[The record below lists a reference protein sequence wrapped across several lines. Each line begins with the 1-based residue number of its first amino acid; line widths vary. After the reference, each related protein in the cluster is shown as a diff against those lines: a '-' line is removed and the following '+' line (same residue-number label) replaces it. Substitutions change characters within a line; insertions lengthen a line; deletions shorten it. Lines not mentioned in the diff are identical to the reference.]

1 MERLL
6 AKTAEPNFWSTA
18 DAHVTSRELARLQD
32 KKAQFE
38 TLASEAEE
46 LDFLASLVAET
57 PDPELEAE
65 FYTRSAALR
74 QNAEREQ
81 LQLLMNDE
89 YDESNALVSV
99 HPGAGGL
106 DSQDWAEILYRMY
119 LRWGEAQ
126 GFSLK
131 ILELLQDMEAGIKS
145 VTLMVKGRYAYG
157 YLKAERGVHRL
168 VRISPFDAAKR
179 RHTSFASVDVSP
191 ELPEDVEID
200 IRPEDLKLDTF
211 RASGAGGQYVNMTD
225 SAVRITHLPTGIVV
239 SCQDER
245 SQHMNRAVAMQ
256 ILKSRLFEMQL
267 RERQEKLEALQGEKK
282 DIEWGSQIRSYVL
295 HPYTLVKD
303 HRTSHETGNVQAVL
317 DGDIQDFIM
326 AYLRWKKTR

>member
-1 MERLL
+1 
-6 AKTAEPNFWSTA
+6 
-18 DAHVTSRELARLQD
+18 
-32 KKAQFE
+32 
-38 TLASEAEE
+38 
-46 LDFLASLVAET
+46 
-57 PDPELEAE
+57 
-65 FYTRSAALR
+65 
-74 QNAEREQ
+74 
-81 LQLLMNDE
+81 
-89 YDESNALVSV
+89 
-99 HPGAGGL
+99 
-106 DSQDWAEILYRMY
+106 
-119 LRWGEAQ
+119 
-126 GFSLK
+126 
-131 ILELLQDMEAGIKS
+131 MEAGIKS
-145 VTLMVKGRYAYG
+145 VTLLVKGRYAYG

-191 ELPEDVEID
+191 ELPDDVEID

-225 SAVRITHLPTGIVV
+225 SAVRITHLPTGLVV

-303 HRTSHETGNVQAVL
+303 HRTNYETGNVQAVL